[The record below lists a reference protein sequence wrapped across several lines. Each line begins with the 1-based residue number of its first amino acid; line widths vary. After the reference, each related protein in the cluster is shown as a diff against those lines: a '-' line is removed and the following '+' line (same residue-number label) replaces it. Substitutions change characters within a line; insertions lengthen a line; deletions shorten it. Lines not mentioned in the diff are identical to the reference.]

1 MSRPQPK
8 IDARISADGAVCG
21 CYKAHMLFDLPSDDI
36 LYDALLARS
45 SDYEGQ
51 AFVCVKS
58 TGIFCRLSCPARKP
72 KRENTLFFDSIASC
86 INSGFRPCQR
96 CRPLERA
103 SETEPLVKDLL
114 KLLDRRPDHRWT
126 EDDLV
131 RRGFDPSTV
140 RRAFK
145 RTLGATFLDLARQRR
160 MGEAA
165 RQLAAGVRVI
175 EAQIDAGYESPSGFR
190 AAFARLIGEAP
201 ARSQGRELLFADWI
215 ETPLGPMVAVAD
227 QTHLHLLEF
236 HDRKALPAEMES
248 LKRKT
253 LSAIV
258 PGRTPPIDQVES
270 ELMDYFAGRSAGFR
284 TPLALDGSAFER
296 QVWARLVA
304 IPVGE
309 TRSYSDIAREV
320 ATMRAVRA
328 VARAN
333 GANRLAIV
341 VPCHRCIGAD
351 GSLTGYGGGLGRKR
365 WLLRHEGR
373 MRPVELFGAG

>member
-1 MSRPQPK
+1 
-8 IDARISADGAVCG
+8 
-21 CYKAHMLFDLPSDDI
+21 MLFDLPNDDL

-45 SDYEGQ
+45 FDYEGQ

-72 KRENTLFFDSIASC
+72 KRENTLFFDSIAAC
-86 INSGFRPCQR
+86 LNSGFRPCER
-96 CRPLERA
+96 CRPLDGA
-103 SETEPLVKDLL
+103 SEKEPLVDGLL
-114 KLLDRRPDHRWT
+114 KLLDRHPDHRWT

-131 RRGFDPSTV
+131 RRGLDPSTV

-145 RTLGATFLDLARQRR
+145 RSLGVTFLDLARQRR

-165 RQLAAGVRVI
+165 RQLSAGARVI
-175 EAQIDAGYESPSGFR
+175 EAQIDAGYDSPSGFR
-190 AAFARLIGEAP
+190 AAFAKLMGEAP
-201 ARSQGRELLFADWI
+201 ATAQGRELLFADWI

-253 LSAIV
+253 RSAVV
-258 PGRTPPIDQVES
+258 PGRTPPIDQIDA
-270 ELMDYFAGRSAGFR
+270 ELKTYFAGNSGDFR
-284 TPLALDGSAFER
+284 TPMALDGSAFER
-296 QVWARLVA
+296 QVWTKLSQ
-304 IPVGE
+304 IPLGE
-309 TRSYSDIAREV
+309 TRSYSDIARE
-320 ATMRAVRA
+320 TGTIQAVRA

-333 GANRLAIV
+333 GSNCIAIV

-351 GSLTGYGGGLGRKR
+351 GSLTGYGGGLWRKQ
-365 WLLRHEGR
+365 WLLRHEAK
-373 MRPVELFGAG
+373 MRPVGLFGAG

>member
-1 MSRPQPK
+1 MLQSN
-8 IDARISADGAVCG
+8 
-21 CYKAHMLFDLPSDDI
+21 MLFDLPDDDI

-72 KRENTLFFDSIASC
+72 KRENTLFFDSISAC
-86 INSGFRPCQR
+86 VNSGFRPCQR
-96 CRPLERA
+96 CRPLEGA
-103 SETEPLVKDLL
+103 SGKDPLVKELIE
-114 KLLDRRPDHRWT
+114 LLDRRPEHRWT
-126 EDDLV
+126 EGDLV

-145 RTLGATFLDLARQRR
+145 RSLGVTFLDLARQRR

-165 RQLAAGVRVI
+165 RQLSGGASVI

-190 AAFARLIGEAP
+190 AAFGRLIGQAP
-201 ARSQGRELLFADWI
+201 AKSQGRVLLFADWI

-227 QTHLHLLEF
+227 QTHLHLIEF
-236 HDRKALPAEMES
+236 HDRKALPAEVEN

-253 LSAIV
+253 HSAVV
-258 PGRTPPIDQVES
+258 PGRTPPIDQVER
-270 ELMDYFAGRSAGFR
+270 ELNDYFAGRSAEFR

-296 QVWARLVA
+296 QVWAELVA

-309 TRSYSDIAREV
+309 TRSYSDIARKV
-320 ATMRAVRA
+320 ATPQAVRA

-333 GANRLAIV
+333 GSNCLAIV

-351 GSLTGYGGGLGRKR
+351 GSLTGYGGGLRRKQ

-373 MRPVELFGAG
+373 MRPVGLFRGWDGEKPVQAAAPTM

>member
-1 MSRPQPK
+1 MLQSN
-8 IDARISADGAVCG
+8 
-21 CYKAHMLFDLPSDDI
+21 MLFDLPNDDI

-72 KRENTLFFDSIASC
+72 KRENSIFFDSVSAC
-86 INSGFRPCQR
+86 VNSGFRPCQR
-96 CRPLERA
+96 CRPLEQV
-103 SETEPLVKDLL
+103 SGKDPLVKDLL
-114 KLLDRRPDHRWT
+114 RLLDSRPDHRWT
-126 EDDLV
+126 EGDLV

-145 RTLGATFLDLARQRR
+145 RSLGVTFLDLARQRR

-165 RQLAAGVRVI
+165 RQLSLGSSVI

-190 AAFARLIGEAP
+190 TAFARLVGEAP
-201 ARSQGRELLFADWI
+201 AKSQGRVLLFADWV

-227 QTHLHLLEF
+227 RTHLHLIEF
-236 HDRKALPAEMES
+236 HDRRALPAEMEK

-253 LSAIV
+253 LSAV
-258 PGRTPPIDQVES
+258 VRGRTPPIDQAER
-270 ELMDYFAGRSAGFR
+270 ELKNYFAGRSADFR
-284 TPLALDGSAFER
+284 TPLAMDGSAFER
-296 QVWARLVA
+296 QVWAELVA
-304 IPVGE
+304 IPAGE
-309 TRSYSDIAREV
+309 TRSYSDIARKI
-320 ATMRAVRA
+320 ASHQAARA

-333 GANRLAIV
+333 GANCFAIL
-341 VPCHRCIGAD
+341 VPCHRCVGAD
-351 GSLTGYGGGLGRKR
+351 GSLTGYGGGLQRKR

-373 MRPVELFGAG
+373 MHPAELFKGWDGEEPVQAGALSV